1 MKNEKNIEK
10 INRNN
15 TKFNWPLVGNEH
27 IINYL
32 SRSVLNKKV
41 TDSYIFLGPEDLGKT
56 TVASELA
63 KILLCNSY
71 IKYVNNN
78 EITEVLPCGQ
88 CPSCLQFNKKIKPL
102 NLISSET
109 NTGEGSEIAHGDFH
123 ILKREKDKKNISIE
137 QIRNFIRALSLSS
150 FLGFYKIG
158 IIKGADYLSQEAANA
173 LLKTLEEP
181 NDKVVIILIAT
192 NLEVLPKTIISR
204 SQVLNF
210 YPVKADL
217 IYDYLIKEYK
227 ISRSLAKNLSRLSL
241 GRPALAIKFL
251 EDKDFYNNYF
261 DRVKAFTNFFNQD
274 INERIKELEKIIGV
288 RSSGQ
293 ESAKLAI
300 RIIDTWQGLIRDLIL
315 LKQGEVNLVQHQV
328 ILEDLRNLKDRVRL
342 DKLITMINNLALSKE
357 YIKANVSSKL
367 VFENFI
373 VNI

>member
-1 MKNEKNIEK
+1 MKNEKIIEK
-10 INRNN
+10 KSRNKS
-15 TKFNWPLVGNEH
+15 KFNWPLIGNKN
-27 IINYL
+27 ITNFL
-32 SRSVLNKKV
+32 SRSLLNKKI
-41 TDSYIFLGPEDLGKT
+41 TDSYIFLGPDDLGKT

-78 EITEVLPCGQ
+78 EIAEILPCEQ
-88 CPSCLQFNKKIKPL
+88 CSSCLQFNNKLKHLDIK
-102 NLISSET
+102 SSEVNNQE
-109 NTGEGSEIAHGDFH
+109 NTEVAHGDFH
-123 ILKREKDKKNISIE
+123 ILKRDKDKKNISIE
-137 QIRNFIRALSLSS
+137 QIRNFIRTLSLSS

-181 NDKVVIILIAT
+181 NDKVVIILIVT
-192 NLEVLPKTIISR
+192 NLEVLPKTIVSR

-274 INERIKELEKIIGV
+274 VNERIKELEKIIGV
-288 RSSGQ
+288 RNSGQ

-300 RIIDTWQGLIRDLIL
+300 RIIDTWQGLVRDLIL
-315 LKQGEVNLVQHQV
+315 LNQGQVDLVQHQI
-328 ILEDLRNLKDRVRL
+328 ILEDLRNLKDKVRL
-342 DKLITMINNLALSKE
+342 DKLITMINNLALGRE
-357 YIKANVSSKL
+357 YIKANVNSKL
-367 VFENFI
+367 VFENIIF
-373 VNI
+373 NM